1 MAPEWHYVFCF
12 FCKNIKFTTC
22 FRRVGQE
29 LERPSVDP
37 AETNESPPLTPTQKE
52 ETPLAG
58 NNCQAVP
65 VIEVA
70 ESGGTPTEAQVLNT
84 AAEDEKKEPEAA
96 EAENVPQKVDKLSR
110 QELCLLNPHW
120 FLQVSCLEERLILQ
134 AKARIGRMVKLKK
147 KRVELNSPTWLVEE
161 WQKGNKK
168 AIAQQLLNVNFDK
181 DPRI

>member
-1 MAPEWHYVFCF
+1 MFSF
-12 FCKNIKFTTC
+12 FGKNIKFTTC

-37 AETNESPPLTPTQKE
+37 AETNESPPLTP
-52 ETPLAG
+52 
-58 NNCQAVP
+58 
-65 VIEVA
+65 
-70 ESGGTPTEAQVLNT
+70 GTPTEAQVLNT